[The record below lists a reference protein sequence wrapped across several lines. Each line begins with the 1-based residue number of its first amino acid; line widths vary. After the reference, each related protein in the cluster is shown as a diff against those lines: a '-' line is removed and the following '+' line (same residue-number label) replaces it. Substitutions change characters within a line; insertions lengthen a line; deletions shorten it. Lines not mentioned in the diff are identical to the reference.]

1 MTTVLSGH
9 RIPRSDTAPTAAK
22 NRRRRLRPW
31 LSTLAILAGW
41 QLAAG
46 TGLTDPR
53 VLPPP
58 STVLAVGAQLV
69 ADGSL
74 PAALGVSVSRVLVG
88 SLAGVSLGL
97 VLGLLAGLSRFGEDL
112 VDKPV
117 QMLRTIPF
125 TALTPLLIL
134 WFGLGETPKYVLVAV
149 ATLVPVYL
157 NTAGGVRAV
166 DPQLIEVARAH
177 HLGRLR
183 TAVEV
188 LLPGALAPVLVGLR
202 HAAGIAWVA
211 VIVAETVNA
220 DAGIGY
226 LMTTA
231 RTYAR
236 TDVVMV
242 CIAVYALLGLVTDFL
257 VRLAERKLLRW
268 QRPGG
273 RR

>member
-1 MTTVLSGH
+1 MTATHPARTSAVAVPG
-9 RIPRSDTAPTAAK
+9 AQ
-22 NRRRRLRPW
+22 RRRPW
-31 LSTLAILAGW
+31 RAWISTLAILVAW
-41 QLAAG
+41 QVAAG
-46 TGLTDPR
+46 TGLVAPT
-53 VLPPP
+53 VLPAPT
-58 STVLAVGAQLV
+58 TVLATGIGLV

-74 PAALGVSVSRVLVG
+74 PTALGVSVTRVLIGSVVG
-88 SLAGVSLGL
+88 MGLGL
-97 VLGLLAGLSRFGEDL
+97 VLGLLAGLSRAGEDL
-112 VDKPV
+112 VDRPV

-166 DPQLIEVARAH
+166 DGALIEVARAH
-177 HLGRLR
+177 QLSRVRMVLD
-183 TAVEV
+183 V

-236 TDVVMV
+236 TDVVML
-242 CIAVYALLGLVTDFL
+242 CIAVYALLGLVTDSL
-257 VRLAERKLLRW
+257 VRVAERVLLRW
-268 QRPGG
+268 QRPGDA
-273 RR
+273 R